1 MSESSNGKAT
11 ILIADD
17 HEANRDLLSEILSGP
32 GYNVI
37 CFLATFVE

>member
-1 MSESSNGKAT
+1 MSESGNGKAT

-37 CFLATFVE
+37 CVLTTFVE